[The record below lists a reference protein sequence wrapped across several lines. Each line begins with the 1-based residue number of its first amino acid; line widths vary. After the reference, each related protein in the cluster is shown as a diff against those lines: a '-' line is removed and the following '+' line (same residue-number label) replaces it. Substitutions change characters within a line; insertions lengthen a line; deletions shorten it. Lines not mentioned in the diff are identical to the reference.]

1 PRTMAKPETL
11 TSTPPHTDDPTTP
24 ELKVAEPSTEP
35 ARQHKSPITP
45 ASTLT
50 VPQSE
55 SNSLKVQL
63 LHDKAVLPVKAHD
76 DDAGFDVSCVEPID
90 IAPKMQVT
98 VPLGIAT
105 KALKDTFLQLAPR
118 SGLAKKGVALLGG
131 IVDGG
136 YRGEIKV
143 MLLNT
148 GSAMVSLACGDRVAQ
163 LIPVK
168 IELPSATQVDQL
180 NETER
185 GSAGFGSSG

>member
-11 TSTPPHTDDPTTP
+11 TSTPPRTDDLTTP
-24 ELKVAEPSTEP
+24 ELKIAEPSAEP
-35 ARQHKSPITP
+35 ARQHKSLITP

-63 LHDKAVLPVKAHD
+63 LHDKVVLPVKAYD
-76 DDAGFDVSCVEPID
+76 DDAGFDVSCVEPIN

-98 VPLGIAT
+98 VPLGITA
-105 KALKDTFLQLAPR
+105 KAPKGTFLQLAPC
-118 SGLAKKGVALLGG
+118 SGLAKKGIALLGG
-131 IVDGG
+131 IVDAG
-136 YRGEIKV
+136 YHGEIKV
-143 MLLNT
+143 MLLNI
-148 GSAMVSLACGDRVAQ
+148 GSVMVSLACGNRVAQ

-180 NETER
+180 NETEC

>member
-1 PRTMAKPETL
+1 TMAKPETL
-11 TSTPPHTDDPTTP
+11 TSTPPRTDNPTTP
-24 ELKVAEPSTEP
+24 ELTIAEPSAEP
-35 ARQHKSPITP
+35 AGQHKSPITP
-45 ASTLT
+45 VTLT
-50 VPQSE
+50 VPQSK

-63 LHDKAVLPVKAHD
+63 LHDKAVLPNKAHD

-90 IAPKMQVT
+90 IAPKTQVT
-98 VPLGIAT
+98 VPIGIAA
-105 KALKDTFLQLAPR
+105 KAPKGTFLQLVPR
-118 SGLAKKGVALLGG
+118 SRLAKKGVTLLGG
-131 IVDGG
+131 IVDTG
-136 YRGEIKV
+136 YHGKIKV

-168 IELPSATQVDQL
+168 IELPSAMQVDQL